1 MFRFILQR
9 FVQAIPSLIGIT
21 IIGFFLVHV
30 VPGGPAQAMLG
41 PKATPLRIA
50 QINREFGLNRPLPI
64 QYVTWV
70 GQLLHGNLGTSYYYN
85 ESVFSLIMTNMPRT
99 LSLVG
104 IGIVVAHIVS
114 ILLGSVQAYYHDTKF
129 DYIVTAIT
137 YFFYSMPIFWLGI
150 IIILLF
156 SINLNWFPSGGLSN
170 PLNPNPGFG
179 SWVDHTT
186 LPVLTLVLGTIA
198 GWGRY
203 MRTSMTEHL
212 VLRSVR
218 TARSKGVKE
227 SVVVLKHAL
236 RNSVLPLITLLGM
249 ALPNLFS
256 GALLIEVIFNYP
268 GMGLLFWD
276 AANQRDYPII
286 LGIVVITGFLTIIG
300 NLLADLLYGLVDP
313 RIQYN

>member
-64 QYVTWV
+64 QYVTWL

-212 VLRSVR
+212 VQDYVR

>member
-64 QYVTWV
+64 QYVTWL

-212 VLRSVR
+212 VQDYVR

-268 GMGLLFWD
+268 AWQCNMGSPT
-276 AANQRDYPII
+276 A
-286 LGIVVITGFLTIIG
+286 
-300 NLLADLLYGLVDP
+300 
-313 RIQYN
+313 

>member
-21 IIGFFLVHV
+21 IIGFFLVHI

-50 QINREFGLNRPLPI
+50 QINREFGLNHPLPV
-64 QYVTWV
+64 QYITWL

-85 ESVFSLIMTNMPRT
+85 KSVLSLILINMPRT
-99 LSLVG
+99 LSIVG
-104 IGIVVAHIVS
+104 ISVVLAHILS
-114 ILLGSVQAYYHDTKF
+114 IILGSIQAYFHDSKF
-129 DYIVTAIT
+129 DYGMTALT
-137 YFFYSMPIFWLGI
+137 YFFYSMPSFWLGI
-150 IIILLF
+150 MIILFF
-156 SINLNWFPSGGLSN
+156 SINLGWFPSGGLSN

-179 SWVDHTT
+179 SWLSHTT
-186 LPVLTLVLGTIA
+186 LPVLTLILVTVA

-212 VLRSVR
+212 VQDYVR
-218 TARSKGVKE
+218 TARSKGLTE
-227 SVVVLKHAL
+227 SVVVFKHAL
-236 RNSVLPLITLLGM
+236 RNSVLPLITLLGFS
-249 ALPNLFS
+249 LPSLFS

-300 NLLADLLYGLVDP
+300 NLLADLLYGVVDP

>member
-1 MFRFILQR
+1 
-9 FVQAIPSLIGIT
+9 
-21 IIGFFLVHV
+21 
-30 VPGGPAQAMLG
+30 
-41 PKATPLRIA
+41 
-50 QINREFGLNRPLPI
+50 
-64 QYVTWV
+64 
-70 GQLLHGNLGTSYYYN
+70 
-85 ESVFSLIMTNMPRT
+85 
-99 LSLVG
+99 
-104 IGIVVAHIVS
+104 
-114 ILLGSVQAYYHDTKF
+114 
-129 DYIVTAIT
+129 
-137 YFFYSMPIFWLGI
+137 

-212 VLRSVR
+212 VQDYVR

>member
-50 QINREFGLNRPLPI
+50 QINREFGLNRPLPV
-64 QYVTWV
+64 QYITWL

-85 ESVFSLIMTNMPRT
+85 KSVLSLILINMPRT
-99 LSLVG
+99 LSIVG
-104 IGIVVAHIVS
+104 ISVILAHILS
-114 ILLGSVQAYYHDTKF
+114 IILGSIQAYFHDSKF
-129 DYIVTAIT
+129 DYGMTALT
-137 YFFYSMPIFWLGI
+137 YFFYSMPSFWLGI
-150 IIILLF
+150 MIILFF
-156 SINLNWFPSGGLSN
+156 SINLGWFPSGGLSN

-179 SWVDHTT
+179 SWLSHTT
-186 LPVLTLVLGTIA
+186 LPVLTLILVTVA

-212 VLRSVR
+212 VQDYVR
-218 TARSKGVKE
+218 TARSKGLKE
-227 SVVVLKHAL
+227 SVVVFKHAL
-236 RNSVLPLITLLGM
+236 RNSVLPLITLLGFS
-249 ALPNLFS
+249 LPSLFS